1 MTEVICPL
9 ETERAS
15 ESFACSCGAMAAWL
29 ATVTPPAPP
38 QSSPSVAGRITTHM
52 RNVTEL
58 PARMDARWDCVETS
72 FLVLV
77 LRFHLLLRRPPAAA
91 AAGLIDEDWG
101 AGFTSGAARTPPSNS
116 IQPVNWIQLSDQR
129 CRRKADGTSASF
141 HLYLHWN

>member
-1 MTEVICPL
+1 
-9 ETERAS
+9 
-15 ESFACSCGAMAAWL
+15 
-29 ATVTPPAPP
+29 
-38 QSSPSVAGRITTHM
+38 M

-58 PARMDARWDCVETS
+58 PARMDARWDCVDETS

-101 AGFTSGAARTPPSNS
+101 AGFTSGAARTPPWNS

-129 CRRKADGTSASF
+129 YWRKADGTSASF
-141 HLYLHWN
+141 HLYLH